1 LAAVASSVE
10 SNALYLAVVTHQ
22 INFMSQRLILLIL
35 LLCAEIA
42 LLVVLLRFYL
52 SMFTPVA

>member
-1 LAAVASSVE
+1 MYDGTPRWL
-10 SNALYLAVVTHQ
+10 
-22 INFMSQRLILLIL
+22 LLIL

-52 SMFTPVA
+52 SMFTTAA